1 MKLSEFALVALKNFS
16 TINDGI
22 VLRPGSVIKT
32 VNEEE
37 TIWAQAEVEDV
48 FPVEFGIYDLNNFLG
63 NISTLSN
70 PELTFEDQ
78 TVRLSDGIF
87 TLLYRGRVSK
97 LIKAPEAGTSI
108 KLTNPD
114 VVFDLSKDVLNK
126 LLKLSAMNGLSYIT
140 IIGDDTTEEL
150 RLQTHERNNPDSN
163 LAFIPIGKHIG
174 AAFNTTFKVDNLKI
188 LPDDYVVELKNG
200 AFAKFSSKTRK
211 LNYFIS
217 QEINKGKT
225 NG

>member
-37 TIWAQAEVEDV
+37 TIWAQAEIDDV

-63 NISTLSN
+63 NIAALSN
-70 PELTFEDQ
+70 PELTFEDN
-78 TVRLSDGIF
+78 TVRLSDGTF
-87 TLLYRGRVSK
+87 TLLYRGRVTS
-97 LIKAPEAGTSI
+97 LIKAPPKGAAL
-108 KLTNPD
+108 KLDDPD
-114 VVFDLSKDVLNK
+114 IVFDLSKDILLK
-126 LLKLSAMNGLSYIT
+126 LLKLSAMNGLSFVT
-140 IIGDDTTEEL
+140 LIGDDTNEEL

-163 LAFIPIGKHIG
+163 MAFIPLGKHEG
-174 AAFNTTFKVDNLKI
+174 APFTASFKVDNLKI

-211 LNYFIS
+211 LTYFIS
-217 QEINKGKT
+217 QEVNKGKN